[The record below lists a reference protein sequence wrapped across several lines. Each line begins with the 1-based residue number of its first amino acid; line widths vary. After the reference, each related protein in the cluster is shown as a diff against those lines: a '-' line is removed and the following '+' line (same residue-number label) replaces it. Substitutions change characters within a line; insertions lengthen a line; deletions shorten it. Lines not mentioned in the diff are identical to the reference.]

1 MGRKAKEIIDLSS
14 SLADIWRVL
23 SEEERDLIRKNA
35 RFVHYKKNEA
45 IYIEEEQPQDLMC
58 LLKGKVKIFKNGVG
72 GRVQI
77 IRMIRPI
84 QYFGY
89 RAYFAREPYVTAA
102 SAFEPST
109 VCLISMELIEE
120 MLRTSQ

>member
-1 MGRKAKEIIDLSS
+1 VFYNIVFKHVMGRKAKEIIDLSS

-72 GRVQI
+72 
-77 IRMIRPI
+77 
-84 QYFGY
+84 
-89 RAYFAREPYVTAA
+89 E
-102 SAFEPST
+102 
-109 VCLISMELIEE
+109 
-120 MLRTSQ
+120 

>member
-72 GRVQI
+72 GRV
-77 IRMIRPI
+77 RSEERRV
-84 QYFGY
+84 GKEC
-89 RAYFAREPYVTAA
+89 RSR
-102 SAFEPST
+102 ST
-109 VCLISMELIEE
+109 TYQVK
-120 MLRTSQ
+120 RTKSSRTT